1 MEYMEQTTV
10 GTAFKFLGPFLK
22 LYSMYANNHQ
32 QASNTLQ
39 ENLQKNEKF
48 ATFVAEQ
55 EERPEVNGLKLG
67 ALLITPVQRIP
78 RYKLL
83 LEDLLENTSPEH
95 HDYLH
100 LKEAAKQV
108 GEIALHINEHVRQHE
123 NFQKMLLIQNSFD
136 SSAPKILAPGRE
148 YLKEGKL
155 NKISRRG
162 GKSQERMFFLFSDL
176 MLYGKPKLLDSGS
189 SSYSCCCLL
198 PLRHCSVERVLGT
211 VQSADG
217 GGMFR
222 INCKDESLL
231 LYCLDPEEAKVWV
244 ETIEAAIRKLNV
256 NRQTLRK
263 PSSNKVPVRGKS
275 LMKMRIKEKKQDL
288 KRKIN
293 GSKKK
298 SSKGKTPSS
307 PLKASLKEVS
317 NCLTPPKRQRTDSDG
332 SMSGASCSNDYERK
346 NEINLDDWSPSAMNN
361 DDDDDDLVDTISEE
375 GSYEDSNE
383 DEENIPAVVIENPP
397 IPDTLDTNSYD
408 IDLRNGL
415 DPVAC
420 SSRGQGTNEGPDY
433 SSQPWFNP
441 KFQQEGEPVGHCST
455 WPIRKV
461 IKSGSK
467 VTSSIGEVMDSMRSS
482 KKCSIM

>member
-1 MEYMEQTTV
+1 MLTTRTRLKVLSELEEHSRGVESPSLVDTLEEGENGDVIDPEVAERREKRRRNIIEELFETEKTYLHHLDITHRLFDFPLRFNCLVADRAHSQLFSNLEQILEVNTKLMEYMEQTTV

-67 ALLITPVQRIP
+67 ALLITP
-78 RYKLL
+78 
-83 LEDLLENTSPEH
+83 
-95 HDYLH
+95 
-100 LKEAAKQV
+100 AAKQV

-211 VQSADG
+211 KAQ
-217 GGMFR
+217 
-222 INCKDESLL
+222 CQ
-231 LYCLDPEEAKVWV
+231 
-244 ETIEAAIRKLNV
+244 
-256 NRQTLRK
+256 QT
-263 PSSNKVPVRGKS
+263 
-275 LMKMRIKEKKQDL
+275 DF
-288 KRKIN
+288 
-293 GSKKK
+293 
-298 SSKGKTPSS
+298 T
-307 PLKASLKEVS
+307 
-317 NCLTPPKRQRTDSDG
+317 
-332 SMSGASCSNDYERK
+332 
-346 NEINLDDWSPSAMNN
+346 PSAMNN

-383 DEENIPAVVIENPP
+383 DEENIPA
-397 IPDTLDTNSYD
+397 SYKEWVQSNLKYRRSD
-408 IDLRNGL
+408 
-415 DPVAC
+415 
-420 SSRGQGTNEGPDY
+420 GQ
-433 SSQPWFNP
+433 
-441 KFQQEGEPVGHCST
+441 H
-455 WPIRKV
+455 
-461 IKSGSK
+461 
-467 VTSSIGEVMDSMRSS
+467 EV
-482 KKCSIM
+482 